1 MKKLLALSIRL
12 TMCWCMGAP
21 QENTYT
27 VYRENE
33 FNQS

>member
-1 MKKLLALSIRL
+1 MKKLLALAITL
-12 TMCWCMGAP
+12 TMCWCMGCA